1 MSSLSP
7 LPLSGGRRS
16 RHRRRHSKVG
26 GVGEQVLPSGAPA
39 GESLVTAGNIAK
51 TLGGQ
56 EMGGGRRRK
65 MTAKK
70 MVKKLHVLAKQ
81 AKKLTMRLKKMKKH
95 H

>member
-7 LPLSGGRRS
+7 FPLAGGKRGSR
-16 RHRRRHSKVG
+16 RHRRRG
-26 GVGEQVLPSGAPA
+26 GQDAEVKMPSGGQA
-39 GESLVTAGNIAK
+39 GEALVKAGQDAK

-56 EMGGGRRRK
+56 SMEGGRRRK

-70 MVKKLHVLAKQ
+70 VVKKLAVLAKQ